1 MRVTRVV
8 MLLISVALPLGA
20 GCRASADL
28 TIMQPF
34 APPAQRVLELRH
46 GARQF
51 ELRGDD
57 RMVALLAFPL
67 PGARDGP
74 DDFVVYLDVPRA
86 DGTWRV
92 GTAGSD
98 ARGFLIQATGAL
110 RGKTMLARGTIILK
124 SPLLGG
130 RSRTIQLD
138 VETAD
143 GAFVRGKLTA
153 RPDSIAVREFE
164 TRRSGDVAA
173 LWGDAAA
180 GLAADELGRRSMPG
194 QPLSGTAPDG
204 GASNSAR
211 P

>member
-1 MRVTRVV
+1 MDDLDAR
-8 MLLISVALPLGA
+8 IDALYA
-20 GCRASADL
+20 G
-28 TIMQPF
+28 P
-34 APPAQRVLELRH
+34 
-46 GARQF
+46 
-51 ELRGDD
+51 
-57 RMVALLAFPL
+57 
-67 PGARDGP
+67 PGAFTAGRNALAKTLKERGRTDEAARVGAVLATLKSHPGIAEVILVDDGST
-74 DDFVVYLDVPRA
+74 